1 MQDTIDLKSPHR
13 PIRVGVILLGSSV
26 LSHAN
31 SPLRVN
37 HSHSETELLDVA
49 PIDIF
54 TSIPKKLMH
63 QFPPELVTD
72 EITKQALD
80 IEFYWA
86 TEHGQEGKLTAGAT
100 IKPTV
105 SSVVLDI

>member
-1 MQDTIDLKSPHR
+1 
-13 PIRVGVILLGSSV
+13 
-26 LSHAN
+26 
-31 SPLRVN
+31 
-37 HSHSETELLDVA
+37 
-49 PIDIF
+49 
-54 TSIPKKLMH
+54 MH

-86 TEHGQEGKLTAGAT
+86 TEHGREGKLTAGAT

-105 SSVVLDI
+105 SSVILDI

>member
-49 PIDIF
+49 LSHRHIHEHIQETHAPV
-54 TSIPKKLMH
+54 
-63 QFPPELVTD
+63 PP
-72 EITKQALD
+72 
-80 IEFYWA
+80 
-86 TEHGQEGKLTAGAT
+86 
-100 IKPTV
+100 
-105 SSVVLDI
+105 